1 MHAAAIHA
9 SFRGVSCRFC
19 EKPIRLSES
28 FIVRQTAI
36 RRGDGTSNE
45 ELYSKVFTAR
55 CRSCHGEAIYSVGEI
70 SDFLHGDR
78 LKNEL

>member
-19 EKPIRLSES
+19 DKPIRLSES

-36 RRGDGTSNE
+36 KRGEATSNE
-45 ELYSKVFTAR
+45 ELYSKVFAAR
-55 CRSCHGEAIYSVGEI
+55 CRSCHGEAIYSVGQI
-70 SDFLHGDR
+70 YDFSHGERARD
-78 LKNEL
+78 EL